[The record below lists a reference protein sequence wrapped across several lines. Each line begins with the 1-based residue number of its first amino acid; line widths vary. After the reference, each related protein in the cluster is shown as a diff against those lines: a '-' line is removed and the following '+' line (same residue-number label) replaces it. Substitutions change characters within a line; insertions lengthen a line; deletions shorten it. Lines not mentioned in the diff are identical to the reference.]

1 MAFDWAEGREN
12 GAGSTPCLRGGDTA
26 MDKSQNPTG
35 PPDINDVR
43 TFIRRVIATWKERGR
58 KRFESDPELGA
69 EAFEQ
74 FWPTILENFFLAETL
89 RAVKVLRLLSRGHDN

>member
-1 MAFDWAEGREN
+1 
-12 GAGSTPCLRGGDTA
+12 

-74 FWPTILENFFLAETL
+74 FWPLILENFFHVETL
-89 RAVKVLRLLSRGHDN
+89 RAVKALRLLSGGRDN